1 MRLRGHLANDC
12 PTGDVCPRII
22 DTDSESVLVQGSLVT
37 DPAVLDELDLPGHEA
52 VIEVP
57 RSLIYGRRI
66 MDVGELGAWISQ
78 HHTRD
83 LFRLEVRDRYTV
95 GTDGDDFQ
103 RYLNGAGQPDTAA
116 KQPRLARL
124 AADTAAGRVR
134 RKVHLVRGPLS
145 DYQRYEFEWG
155 FVPNTQAGEQIRI
168 LESDADRSAALVE
181 VGDVFVLDA
190 EHVLRNLY
198 DDVGRF
204 LGAHVVYGGEAVAIR
219 AMIDWIWEAAEP
231 FAQWWERHP
240 EFHRDR

>member
-1 MRLRGHLANDC
+1 M
-12 PTGDVCPRII
+12 
-22 DTDSESVLVQGSLVT
+22 
-37 DPAVLDELDLPGHEA
+37 
-52 VIEVP
+52 
-57 RSLIYGRRI
+57 
-66 MDVGELGAWISQ
+66 
-78 HHTRD
+78 
-83 LFRLEVRDRYTV
+83 
-95 GTDGDDFQ
+95 
-103 RYLNGAGQPDTAA
+103 
-116 KQPRLARL
+116 
-124 AADTAAGRVR
+124 
-134 RKVHLVRGPLS
+134 HLVRGPLS